1 MNGFNLLAL
10 LVTLAAVFAWVNHRY
25 LRLPNA
31 IGLMVI
37 TMVFSLGLVTLG
49 RLGIVDQEPFLELI
63 QSVDLGE
70 TLLNGMLGA
79 LLFAGALHVNLDD
92 LARQKLVIGALA
104 TLGILISTFLV
115 GWLSFWGF
123 GALGLSIPF
132 MYCLLFGALIS
143 PTDPIA
149 VGAILKKAG
158 VPRSLETKITGESL
172 FNDGFGVVVFLVILG
187 LVVGESHGE
196 AHSAS
201 SLLIHEVGG
210 GLLWGGVMGWVVF
223 RMLASVDNYQVEIL
237 LTLAIVTGGYA
248 AAQAMHVSGPL
259 AMVVAGLLVGN
270 RGRALAMSEQTV
282 ERLDQFWELA
292 DEFLNAILFVIIG
305 IEVLIME
312 FPPQVM
318 VAGLL
323 AIPIVLIARFVAVAA
338 PMALLRPFRA
348 FTPHAIK
355 ILTWGG
361 LRGGISVALAL
372 SLPEGP
378 YRESL
383 ITITYSV
390 VIFSIIVQG
399 LTIGPLVNRLIGR
412 EALEEG

>member
-1 MNGFNLLAL
+1 MHGFNVLAL
-10 LVTLAAVFAWVNHRY
+10 LVTLASLFAWINHRY

-37 TMVFSLGLVTLG
+37 SIAFSLGLVGLG
-49 RLGIVDQEPFLELI
+49 RLGTMAQEPFVQLL

-79 LLFAGALHVNLDD
+79 LLFAGALHVNIND
-92 LARQKLVIGALA
+92 LAKQKLVIGALA
-104 TLGILISTFLV
+104 TLGIVVSTFLV

-123 GALGLSIPF
+123 GALGLGIPF
-132 MYCLLFGALIS
+132 IHCLLFGALIS

-149 VGAILKKAG
+149 VGAILRKAG
-158 VPRSLETKITGESL
+158 VPKSLETKITGESL

-187 LVVGESHGE
+187 LVVGEGHGE
-196 AHSAS
+196 THSAS
-201 SLLIHEVGG
+201 TLLVHEVGG
-210 GLLWGGVMGWVVF
+210 GLLWGGVMGWVVY
-223 RMLASVDNYQVEIL
+223 RMLALVDNYQVEIL

-270 RGRALAMSEQTV
+270 QGRALAMSEQTTK
-282 ERLDQFWELA
+282 RLDQFWELA
-292 DEFLNAILFVIIG
+292 DEFLNAILFVMIG
-305 IEVLIME
+305 IEVLLME
-312 FPPQVM
+312 FPSQGLG
-318 VAGLL
+318 AALL
-323 AIPIVLIARFVAVAA
+323 AIPIVLFSRFVAVSG
-338 PMALLRPFRA
+338 PMTLLRPFRT
-348 FTPHAIK
+348 FTPHAITV
-355 ILTWGG
+355 LTWGG

-378 YRESL
+378 YRETL
-383 ITITYSV
+383 ITVTYGV

-399 LTIGPLVNRLIGR
+399 LTVGPLVERLVTRDSRDAG
-412 EALEEG
+412 